1 MKKIM
6 WMKEK
11 SKLLEKKTFLLHFL
25 SKNQN
30 RSIEFFQMI
39 NFEYATKRDKNKK
52 HRFWFV
58 SIYFSKWI
66 EHKQK
71 IMRFVYSVSS
81 VCGKYVQLFFSKLMF
96 VLACSPKIAQDF
108 GVLDKKFKK
117 FAIYFWFY
125 FDSSKKIKF
134 TKNCQ
139 KSLKKLSEN
148 VNPLEFSK

>member
-1 MKKIM
+1 MKK
-6 WMKEK
+6 
-11 SKLLEKKTFLLHFL
+11 KLFCCIFWL
-25 SKNQN
+25 KNQN

-81 VCGKYVQLFFSKLMF
+81 VCGKYVQLFSSKLMF

-134 TKNCQ
+134 TKKFKKIVREC
-139 KSLKKLSEN
+139 KSTRI
-148 VNPLEFSK
+148 F